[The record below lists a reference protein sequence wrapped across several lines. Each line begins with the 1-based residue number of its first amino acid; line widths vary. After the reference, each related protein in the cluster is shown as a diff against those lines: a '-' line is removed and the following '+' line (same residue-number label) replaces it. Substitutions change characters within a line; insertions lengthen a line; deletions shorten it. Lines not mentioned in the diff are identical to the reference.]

1 VSESLQ
7 LSLPLVLWALGA
19 VPLFIWWRTRLLRR
33 DLVPHA
39 PLQLQK
45 LPRLRLAALARPAAE
60 ALVLAAA
67 IVALAGPHRATQLEL
82 MDGEG
87 VDVLLVLDVSL
98 SMLAEDFPPTRL
110 DALRRIAR
118 DFVTRSGPNRIGVLV
133 FAKDVFVQTPLT
145 SDHRILR
152 ELLDGISVDA
162 INQSGDASGGTAVGD
177 ALLVAAERLAAAR
190 VEGRGQALVLIT
202 DGESNSGIDPVL
214 AARWVAEKQIRL
226 YSIGIGGEEPVEVWY
241 EGERVGGPDDPY
253 FAFLDDTQL
262 RAIAEVAEGAYYRA
276 ADVDALE
283 QVFAQLSR
291 LESAPLEVRTLEI
304 RSFLTSW
311 LALAA
316 LPLFAVS
323 LVLGGA
329 VLRRPLR

>member
-1 VSESLQ
+1 MSESLHFSQ
-7 LSLPLVLWALGA
+7 PLALWALVA
-19 VPLFIWWRTRLLRR
+19 VPLFVWWRTRLLRR
-33 DLVPHA
+33 DVVPHA
-39 PLQLQK
+39 PLQLRSVPK
-45 LPRLRLAALARPAAE
+45 RRLAPLLRSVAE
-60 ALVLAAA
+60 ALVLAAT
-67 IVALAGPHRATQLEL
+67 IVALAGPHRSTELEL
-82 MDGEG
+82 MEGDG

-110 DALRRIAR
+110 DALQRIAR
-118 DFVTRSGPNRIGVLV
+118 DFVARSGPNRLGVLV

-145 SDHRILR
+145 SDHRIVR
-152 ELLDGISVDA
+152 ELLDGVSVDA
-162 INQSGDASGGTAVGD
+162 INQGASGGTAVGD

-202 DGESNSGIDPVL
+202 DGESNLGIDPVL
-214 AARWVAEKQIRL
+214 AARWVAEKGVRL
-226 YSIGIGGEEPVEVWY
+226 YSIGIGGEEPVEVFY
-241 EGERVGGPDDPY
+241 EGERVGGPGDPY
-253 FAFLDDTQL
+253 FTFLDDRQL
-262 RAIAEVAEGAYYRA
+262 RAMAEAADGKYYRA
-276 ADVDALE
+276 TDVDALE

-291 LESAPLEVRTLEI
+291 LESAPLEVRTLEV

-323 LVLGGA
+323 MVLGGA